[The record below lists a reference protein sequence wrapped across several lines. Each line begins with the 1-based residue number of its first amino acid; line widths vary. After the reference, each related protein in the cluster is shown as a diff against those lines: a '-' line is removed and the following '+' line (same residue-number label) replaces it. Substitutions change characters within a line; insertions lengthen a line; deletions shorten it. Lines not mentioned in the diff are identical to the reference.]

1 MTSAHHHHGWHGHHN
16 RYSLRRLG
24 AAVLSI
30 AALGG
35 ITGVAG
41 APAAQAAPWDAQVA
55 QVKAE
60 AARHAAAPLND
71 LERMVGAHPAIDQA
85 RGALGIAKPAPAPA
99 VAVVQPLAAPAPAP
113 VPKPAPAPTS
123 VNQRAVDAAISRTGA
138 PYAYG
143 AAGPSSFDCSGLVQW
158 SYAQAGKSIPR
169 TSQAQIA
176 GGRPVSLNQLQP
188 GDIVGYYSGASHV
201 AMYVGNGMVIHASTY
216 GTPVKQ
222 VPLYSMPVVAAV
234 RY

>member
-1 MTSAHHHHGWHGHHN
+1 MTSAHRHHGRDSHHS
-16 RYSLRRLG
+16 RYRLRRFG
-24 AAVLSI
+24 AAVLSV
-30 AALGG
+30 AGLSG
-35 ITGVAG
+35 ITGVTG
-41 APAAQAAPWDAQVA
+41 APQAEAAPWDAQVA
-55 QVKAE
+55 HVKAE

-85 RGALGIAKPAPAPA
+85 RGALGIAKPAPA
-99 VAVVQPLAAPAPAP
+99 VAVVQPLAASAPAPAP
-113 VPKPAPAPTS
+113 KS

-143 AAGPSSFDCSGLVQW
+143 AAGPSSFDCSGLIQW

-176 GGRPVSLNQLQP
+176 SGRPVSVNQLQP
-188 GDIVGYYSGASHV
+188 GDIVGYYSGVSHV

-222 VPLYSMPVVAAV
+222 VPLHSMPVVAAV